1 MNDAAAAQTLLVVD
15 ADGASRSFLAGLL
28 RPRGFTVVQ
37 ARSAADTW
45 VALER
50 HPVALLV
57 IDAQLPDVKGADLV
71 RSLRQKGVSLPV
83 IFLAAGWLDHGSY
96 QTLTDELGVRRV
108 IHKPFSAY
116 QFVMEV
122 EGTLSSVA
130 TQAQAAPPSEAA
142 SATKP
147 RRLRSDPSFP
157 AVDAPLPYGA
167 AVSLVVVGQNE
178 ALEASLGEAA
188 AAAIVSLTMVK
199 DGAEAA
205 QRAARDHYD
214 GALFLLDPEDPD
226 VAFAEATELLC
237 CDAGK
242 GLPAGFV
249 CADDRVALQVDAIH
263 AGGVAYLSAPIKP
276 RHVRQAAATMAQLRR
291 GRQPAV
297 AIVAGDDQAAGL
309 TGVLERAQ
317 LRLEPLANAHALLD
331 YLAHT
336 SPDLI
341 LYNVDMAGVS
351 GLDVCK
357 LLRASPKWCALPLVL
372 LSNNSSAAARIAAY
386 DAGADDFIVMPVDED
401 ELFVRVSARVQRYR
415 AAREVADK
423 DPLTGVLR
431 RHAFIDRANAM
442 IAAAARAGSTVAFCI
457 LSLEPRQR
465 RADEA
470 DRLVDEGA
478 LGQLG
483 PLVARRLRA
492 YDLCARWGDDAVII
506 ALADVDARTADRL
519 VDRLLGGLAQEAPA
533 LSCRAGLA
541 VFPDDEQTIPTLVR
555 KARSQLRRAQPKGVG
570 VASG

>member
-1 MNDAAAAQTLLVVD
+1 MNDTASAKTLLVVD

-37 ARSAADTW
+37 ARTAADTW

-50 HPVALLV
+50 HPVALV
-57 IDAQLPDVKGADLV
+57 IIDTDLPDMKGAELV
-71 RSLRQKGVSLPV
+71 SKLRQTGSSLP
-83 IFLAAGWLDHGSY
+83 IILLAAGWLDHGSY
-96 QTLTDELGVRRV
+96 KKLTDELSVQRV

-122 EGTLSSVA
+122 EGTLSSA
-130 TQAQAAPPSEAA
+130 AQAGAAPPSEEGG
-142 SATKP
+142 ATKP

-157 AVDAPLPYGA
+157 AVDVPLPYGA
-167 AVSLVVVGQNE
+167 AVSLVVVGQDE
-178 ALEASLGEAA
+178 GLEASLREAA

-205 QRAARDHYD
+205 RRAERDHYD
-214 GALFLLDPEDPD
+214 GALFLLDPVNPD

-237 CDAGK
+237 SDAGK

-249 CADDRVALQVDAIH
+249 CTDDRVGLQVDAIH
-263 AGGVAYLSAPIKP
+263 AGGVAYLATPIKP

-291 GRQPAV
+291 GRQAAV
-297 AIVAGDDQAAGL
+297 VIVAGDAEAAGL
-309 TGVLERAQ
+309 SGVLKPAQ
-317 LRLEPLANAHALLD
+317 LRLEPLPDAHALLD
-331 YLAHT
+331 YLTHAT
-336 SPDLI
+336 PDLI
-341 LYNVDMAGVS
+341 LYNVDLAGVS

-357 LLRASPKWCALPLVL
+357 LLRASPRWCAVPLVL
-372 LSNNSSAAARIAAY
+372 LSSNSSAEARIAAY

-401 ELFVRVSARVQRYR
+401 ELVVRVSARVQRYR
-415 AAREVADK
+415 SAREVADK

-431 RHAFIDRANAM
+431 RHAFVDRANAM
-442 IAAAARAGSTVAFCI
+442 IAAAARSGRTVAFCI
-457 LSLEPRQR
+457 MSLEPRER

-470 DRLVDEGA
+470 GWSIDESA
-478 LGQLG
+478 LAQLG
-483 PLVARRLRA
+483 TLVAQRLRA

-506 ALADVDARTADRL
+506 ALTDVDGRTADGL
-519 VDRLLGGLAQEAPA
+519 LDRLLGGLAEQAPA

-555 KARSQLRRAQPKGVG
+555 KARSKLRRAGVFSKS
-570 VASG
+570 VSK